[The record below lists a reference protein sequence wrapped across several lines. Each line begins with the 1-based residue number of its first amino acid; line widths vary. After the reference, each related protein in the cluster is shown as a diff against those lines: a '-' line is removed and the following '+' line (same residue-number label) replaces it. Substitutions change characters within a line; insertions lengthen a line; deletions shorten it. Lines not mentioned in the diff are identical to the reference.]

1 MSTAQAVEDRAKFD
15 FVRYANCWED
25 PLLLLG
31 VMPPQARCLSIAS
44 AGDNSF
50 SLLCGGAA
58 SVTAFDLNRAQLDL
72 CELKAAAFRSLPHAD
87 FLRFL
92 GFAEATG
99 EERIALYRDKYIY
112 YDFILW
118 YSAEA
123 ERREFRQ
130 SDIIS
135 EPYFSGSKFMREW
148 LEPIGAHFG
157 AGLNIA
163 QNGIAYGNVAIYRSL
178 EEGDFSDLD
187 MAVLGVVNEHLCTCF
202 ARLFPMGLQSGDFSA
217 ESSEIAARYHL
228 TPREEELV
236 SKVGLGVARRDLAAE
251 LFISENTVKRHLNSV
266 YAKCGVRSFDELARL
281 VAPSG
286 RVMVVEKLVSG
297 LGVPH

>member
-1 MSTAQAVEDRAKFD
+1 MEELHIPAETWIKINALVGELYRTTGFPDLGMVVERLREIVPFSHSMTCLIGGQGEKVEFFEYRSAD
-15 FVRYANCWED
+15 
-25 PLLLLG
+25 
-31 VMPPQARCLSIAS
+31 MP
-44 AGDNSF
+44 
-50 SLLCGGAA
+50 
-58 SVTAFDLNRAQLDL
+58 
-72 CELKAAAFRSLPHAD
+72 
-87 FLRFL
+87 
-92 GFAEATG
+92 AEH
-99 EERIALYRDKYIY
+99 IALYRDKYIY

-123 ERREFRQ
+123 EQRAFRQ
-130 SDIIS
+130 SDIIA
-135 EPYFSGSKFMREW
+135 EPFFSDSKFMREW
-148 LEPIGAHFG
+148 LDPVGAPYG

-163 QNGIAYGNVAIYRSL
+163 QNGIAYGNVAIYRSR
-178 EEGDFSDLD
+178 EEGDFTDLD

-217 ESSEIAARYHL
+217 ESSEL

-236 SKVGLGVARRDLAAE
+236 AKVGLGVARRDLAAE

-266 YAKCGVRSFDELARL
+266 YAKCGVHSFDELARL
-281 VAPSG
+281 VGPSG

>member
-1 MSTAQAVEDRAKFD
+1 MQNAKIPAETWERINALVGRIYQTAGFPDLDMVVEGLREVVPFSHSMTCLIGGQGERVEFFEYRSAD
-15 FVRYANCWED
+15 
-25 PLLLLG
+25 
-31 VMPPQARCLSIAS
+31 MP
-44 AGDNSF
+44 
-50 SLLCGGAA
+50 
-58 SVTAFDLNRAQLDL
+58 
-72 CELKAAAFRSLPHAD
+72 
-87 FLRFL
+87 
-92 GFAEATG
+92 
-99 EERIALYRDKYIY
+99 EEHIALYRDKYIY

-130 SDIIS
+130 SDIIA

-163 QNGIAYGNVAIYRSL
+163 QDGIAYGNVAIYRSL
-178 EEGDFSDLD
+178 EEGDFTDLD

-202 ARLFPMGLQSGDFSA
+202 ARLFPMGLQSGALSP
-217 ESSEIAARYHL
+217 ESSELAARYHL

-236 SKVGLGVARRDLAAE
+236 TKVARGVPRRSLAEE

-281 VAPSG
+281 VGTGG
-286 RVMVVEKLVSG
+286 RVVVVEKLISG

>member
-1 MSTAQAVEDRAKFD
+1 MEDEQIPAGTWRMINDLVAGLYRTPGFPDLDMVVGRLRDIVPFSHSMTCLIGSRDERVEF
-15 FVRYANCWED
+15 FEYH
-25 PLLLLG
+25 
-31 VMPPQARCLSIAS
+31 S
-44 AGDNSF
+44 ADIPEGH
-50 SLLCGGAA
+50 L
-58 SVTAFDLNRAQLDL
+58 
-72 CELKAAAFRSLPHAD
+72 
-87 FLRFL
+87 
-92 GFAEATG
+92 
-99 EERIALYRDKYIY
+99 ALYRDKYIY

-135 EPYFSGSKFMREW
+135 EPYFSDSKFMREW

-163 QNGIAYGNVAIYRSL
+163 QDGVAYGNVVIYRSL

-187 MAVLGVVNEHLCTCF
+187 MQVLGVINEHLCARF
-202 ARLFPMGLQSGDFSA
+202 ASLYPLGLMSGSYPAKD
-217 ESSEIAARYHL
+217 SELAARFHL

-236 SKVGLGVARRDLAAE
+236 ARVGLGVARRDLADE

-266 YAKCGVRSFDELARL
+266 YAKCGVRGYDELARL
-281 VAPSG
+281 VGTTG
-286 RVMVVEKLVSG
+286 RVVVTERLVSG